1 MIFFLS
7 RPDNSHYQL
16 TLDTPYSRNKMDII
30 STMPTARPKNDE
42 ALKTSLQR
50 ILDKENLE
58 NQRALTKYLVTE
70 LGVDFLDF
78 SAALLHL
85 YQQQALFP
93 RSGSLS
99 EQAKPEQC
107 AGGPVVCPE
116 IKMVRYRLSV
126 GHKHRVSL
134 EDLTKLLVEESGV
147 DKNYIRNVDIQ
158 SLYTFIELPD
168 EMPHDIFLHL
178 KSVEINHQKLD
189 IKRVKNHNPKKR
201 LHSRSRRARPKKPK
215 SSHES

>member
-1 MIFFLS
+1 
-7 RPDNSHYQL
+7 
-16 TLDTPYSRNKMDII
+16 MDSI
-30 STMPTARPKNDE
+30 SIMPTARSKNDE

-50 ILDKENLE
+50 ILDRENLE

-78 SAALLHL
+78 SAALLFL
-85 YQQQALFP
+85 YQQHTALP
-93 RSGSLS
+93 LPAASS
-99 EQAKPEQC
+99 EQAKPEEQ
-107 AGGPVVCPE
+107 AASSPVRPE

-134 EDLTKLLVEESGV
+134 EALTKVLVDESGV
-147 DKNYIRNVDIQ
+147 DKNYIRNVHIQ

-168 EMPHDIFLHL
+168 EMPHDIFQHL
-178 KSVEINHQKLD
+178 KSVEINQQKLD

-201 LHSRSRRARPKKPK
+201 LHSRSRRARPRKPK
-215 SSHES
+215 TPQES